1 MQLLIDSVF
10 SPNVTLNLRKYDFPI
25 EVGVR
30 PAKRNFH
37 NLSMVV
43 QPEEKRRIGVRRN
56 MQKIGINNITGFF

>member
-30 PAKRNFH
+30 PAKRNFP

-43 QPEEKRRIGVRRN
+43 QQEEKRRIGFEETCRR
-56 MQKIGINNITGFF
+56 